1 MAEPDKRQIGDGSD
15 NYGEAARQ
23 VARAARESGKMAADQ
38 AAAKGAEAAGN
49 AAAATV
55 QAGVEGG
62 KAVAGVAVEIGA
74 GCNRQYTNTYGISA
88 SQLLPGDLGFLADG
102 SDWGHVLIFAGYSS
116 DGTRMWVH
124 SASGTGVVLNSPDYE
139 GRLSYRRLSI
149 VDYDAPVA

>member
-1 MAEPDKRQIGDGSD
+1 MTRMPLTGISPCAVHT
-15 NYGEAARQ
+15 ARS
-23 VARAARESGKMAADQ
+23 ASTGTIRPFGLDCSGFTTWVF
-38 AAAKGAEAAGN
+38 N
-49 AAAATV
+49 T
-55 QAGVEGG
+55 
-62 KAVAGVAVEIGA
+62 AVGVEIGA

-88 SQLLPGDLGFLADG
+88 SALLPGDLGFLADG

-149 VDYDAPVA
+149 VNYDAPIMQGVNAT

>member
-1 MAEPDKRQIGDGSD
+1 MGIQ
-15 NYGEAARQ
+15 Y
-23 VARAARESGKMAADQ
+23 
-38 AAAKGAEAAGN
+38 
-49 AAAATV
+49 
-55 QAGVEGG
+55 
-62 KAVAGVAVEIGA
+62 VEIGA